1 MDSVM
6 YELQTEWRRAINNEQ
21 VSHDFYL
28 AMAQKSTSPVLKSF
42 FETLAAEETK
52 HKQRLEEEYR
62 RAFQS
67 DLG

>member
-28 AMAQKSTSPVLKSF
+28 AMAQKCTNPMLKSF
-42 FETLAAEETK
+42 FETLATEETK
-52 HKQRLEEEYR
+52 HKQRLEEEFQK
-62 RAFQS
+62 AFQA
-67 DLG
+67 DMG